1 MNGKKIG
8 QKNVKDS
15 SCGKS
20 TIVPIQPQ
28 SLFSNK
34 RRVYLYNNSNRTKTQ
49 KSEHPFFSQ
58 TCKFILFLLS
68 HVFHRTKYQGDRD
81 EVDKANV
88 NKNLYFYYF
97 V

>member
-1 MNGKKIG
+1 MEKKIG

-34 RRVYLYNNSNRTKTQ
+34 RRVYLYTIELKHRNLSIHSSLKLA
-49 KSEHPFFSQ
+49 S
-58 TCKFILFLLS
+58 LF
-68 HVFHRTKYQGDRD
+68 
-81 EVDKANV
+81 
-88 NKNLYFYYF
+88 YFYYLTYSTEQSIKGTEMRLTKQM
-97 V
+97 